1 MLQCLKI
8 LKRLSKLCNYE
19 DVKKSIKLNLK
30 VKKNYQ
36 SNDYLGMLY
45 LFRVTCP
52 MPTISTINWIK

>member
-8 LKRLSKLCNYE
+8 LKRFPKLCNYE

-45 LFRVTCP
+45 LF
-52 MPTISTINWIK
+52 